1 MLTKDIDFSK
11 EYKILG
17 IPDKQNREL
26 AERGLGT
33 YPGIT
38 HITGATYNTILSRYV
53 NTGLD
58 EFAPH
63 VLNLEAKE
71 REAEQKAIREKR
83 EQLENLIGLPNFLSP
98 TSDNWASI
106 LTSVFIR
113 VEQDLK
119 ISVNDH
125 TNVLKPKENYKD
137 AITLLILMS
146 DPDFPK
152 SKEDIAK
159 PRFKNSKFYITTE
172 DELTG
177 ASKVSSQ
184 KRRKANV
191 YMAELFEGDG
201 KFDRAWNI
209 AYFLGLVKKQK
220 VTLEQLDETLEKV
233 VIGDRT
239 GDTVD
244 RFIEACE
251 MDNKTLLLFNMFK
264 KAIAF
269 RIIGV
274 DSKDGTYYRGSVNYR
289 KTIDESV
296 DYLKSAG
303 MEVELA
309 ELRGAVVKKEK
320 TQNSLA

>member
-1 MLTKDIDFSK
+1 MLTKEIDFSK

-26 AERGLGT
+26 ADRGLGT

-38 HITGATYNTILSRYV
+38 HITGATYDTNLSRYT

-63 VLNLEAKE
+63 VLNLAAKE
-71 REAEQKAIREKR
+71 REEEQKAIKEKR
-83 EQLENLIGLPNFLSP
+83 EQLENLIGFPNYLSA
-98 TSDNWASI
+98 TSDNWAST
-106 LTSVFIR
+106 LASVFIR
-113 VEQDLK
+113 VEQDLT
-119 ISVNDH
+119 ISVNNH

-152 SKEDIAK
+152 SKEDIKK
-159 PRFKNSKFYITTE
+159 PRFKNAKFYITTQ
-172 DELTG
+172 DELSG
-177 ASKVSSQ
+177 ASKVTSQ

-209 AYFLGLVKKQK
+209 AYYLDLVKKQK

-251 MDNKTLLLFNMFK
+251 MDNKTLLLYNMFK
-264 KAIAF
+264 KAISF

-274 DSKDGTYYRGSVNYR
+274 DKDGTFYRGAVNYR
-289 KTIDESV
+289 KTV
-296 DYLKSAG
+296 DDSIEYLKSAG

-320 TQNSLA
+320 TQNSIA